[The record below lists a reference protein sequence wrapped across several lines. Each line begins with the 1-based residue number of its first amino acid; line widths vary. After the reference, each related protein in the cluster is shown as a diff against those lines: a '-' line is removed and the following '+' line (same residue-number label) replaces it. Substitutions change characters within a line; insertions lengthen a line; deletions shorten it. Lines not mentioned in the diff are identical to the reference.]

1 METEFIELLQ
11 NEIKDKEKKSRDQLI
26 VEIKKFFTIILS
38 STIRGMI
45 SKIAISLNSE
55 FLLPATTETFE
66 ESNKISSKLILA
78 ELKMNCL
85 NKFSL
90 NDLKKL
96 DSELS
101 KNDEFARSILKSI
114 VANYLKFNDCNYRM
128 REKLCDQF
136 ELDKKNTFISST
148 KEKMLN

>member
-1 METEFIELLQ
+1 
-11 NEIKDKEKKSRDQLI
+11 
-26 VEIKKFFTIILS
+26 
-38 STIRGMI
+38 
-45 SKIAISLNSE
+45 
-55 FLLPATTETFE
+55 
-66 ESNKISSKLILA
+66 
-78 ELKMNCL
+78 MNCL

-114 VANYLKFNDCNYRM
+114 VANYLKFNDFNYRM